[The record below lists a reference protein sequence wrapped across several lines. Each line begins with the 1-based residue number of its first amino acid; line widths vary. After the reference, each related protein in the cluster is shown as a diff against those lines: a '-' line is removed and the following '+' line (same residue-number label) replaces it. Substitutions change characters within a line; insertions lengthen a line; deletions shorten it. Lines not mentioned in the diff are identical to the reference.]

1 VAGDKRKQTRH
12 GFKQTNKQMRYTF
25 KDLVNMVPVVRRAE
39 FTKIYEY
46 LHKVDNPH
54 ENDILEK
61 VSKHFE
67 VPTADI
73 KSDKRFAD
81 VVLARQMYVTAVK
94 VCSTKSLAE
103 VARTVNK
110 DHATVCHAMKTI
122 KGDYSYNA
130 VRRNKIRHFIADLD
144 PTKQELLLDFFNERN
159 PDILAS
165 YSVEIDRVTAPA
177 ESEA

>member
-1 VAGDKRKQTRH
+1 
-12 GFKQTNKQMRYTF
+12 
-25 KDLVNMVPVVRRAE
+25 MVPVTRRAE

-46 LHKVDNPH
+46 LHKVDNPQ

-61 VSKHFE
+61 ISKHFQ

-73 KSDKRFAD
+73 KSNKRVAE

-94 VCSTKSLAE
+94 VCSTKTLAE
-103 VARTVNK
+103 VARSVNK
-110 DHATVCHAMKTI
+110 DHATVCHSMKVI

-130 VRRNKIRHFIADLD
+130 VRRKKIRHFIADLD
-144 PTKQELLLDFFNERN
+144 PTKQELLLDFFDERN
-159 PDILAS
+159 PDILTA
-165 YSVEIDRVTAPA
+165 YAVDINRVTAPA

>member
-1 VAGDKRKQTRH
+1 
-12 GFKQTNKQMRYTF
+12 MRYTF
-25 KDLVNMVPVVRRAE
+25 KDLVEMVPSQRRKE

-46 LHKVDNPH
+46 LHKMEDPQ
-54 ENDILEK
+54 ENTILEK
-61 VSKHFE
+61 VSRHFE
-67 VPTADI
+67 VPVADI
-73 KSDKRFAD
+73 KSSKRFAD
-81 VVLARQMYVTAVK
+81 IVLARQVYMTAVK

-110 DHATVCHAMKTI
+110 DHATVCHALKTV

-144 PTKQELLLDFFNERN
+144 QTKQELLLDFFNERN
-159 PDILAS
+159 PDILAA
-165 YSVEIDRVTAPA
+165 YAVRPERVTAPS